1 MLKTAKQVCRIELR
15 SQRTRVVQH
24 QSLDCFHLKKHTLIN
39 AQKKLLLDFTT
50 QKIEEPKL
58 LWIPQKSSYHL
69 RHFNSRLPS
78 PRQIKNEMTA
88 FKGIMSS
95 SSS

>member
-39 AQKKLLLDFTT
+39 AQKNYCLTLL
-50 QKIEEPKL
+50 PK
-58 LWIPQKSSYHL
+58 KS
-69 RHFNSRLPS
+69 RNR
-78 PRQIKNEMTA
+78 N
-88 FKGIMSS
+88 
-95 SSS
+95 